1 MADAS
6 SNMVEVLQNSANPKH
21 RNSEFLK
28 FLTQL
33 NQGAI
38 TIDEQSNQVVE
49 NAEKMQEF
57 EAKEVIRLE
66 QEKVRQEEE
75 AQFKQQ
81 HAEYMAQL
89 AEEDDVDEIK
99 DLNQE
104 ELTEETFDK
113 MMAQWKEEGA

>member
-1 MADAS
+1 
-6 SNMVEVLQNSANPKH
+6 
-21 RNSEFLK
+21 
-28 FLTQL
+28 
-33 NQGAI
+33 
-38 TIDEQSNQVVE
+38 
-49 NAEKMQEF
+49 MQEF

-66 QEKVRQEEE
+66 REKVRQEEE
-75 AQFKQQ
+75 AQFKKQ